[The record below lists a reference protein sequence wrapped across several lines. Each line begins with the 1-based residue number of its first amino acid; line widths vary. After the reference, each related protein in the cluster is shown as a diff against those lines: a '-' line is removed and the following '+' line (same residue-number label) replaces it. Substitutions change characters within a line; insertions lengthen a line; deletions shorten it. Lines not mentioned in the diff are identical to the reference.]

1 MKDFESELKS
11 GFLEEAAQNLAEAER
26 SYMALEGNPGDSRLL
41 EQIFRLM
48 HNLKGGAQAVGFTAL
63 GDAAHELESILLGV
77 KNGTV
82 SFSADLIGVLLKF
95 NDRLAQ
101 HVQALKKDFG
111 STFDSA
117 ALKVELREQIASLTA
132 GKATGEVATEEA
144 AAVEVSAEPSL
155 DLERDF
161 QQLASLTQEFMET
174 ECRAAPLG
182 NASDVGGSGPAK
194 VVSGPAPTQTNG
206 HAPAGMT
213 EESIRVNLGR
223 LERLLNCVGEL
234 VILQSVIREQA
245 DGQKNLLLRKS
256 VHQLSKVT
264 KEVQDISMSLRMVPL
279 KQTFQKMQRIVRDTS
294 LNLGKKVNLSIE
306 GDQTEVD
313 KTLLESLGDPLV
325 HLVRNA
331 VDHGI
336 ESADERRA
344 NGKPETGSMVLRAFH
359 QSGSLVIEVIDDGSG
374 MNPERLIQKA
384 IEKGIIA
391 AGTRLSTEEACQLV
405 FKPGFSTKSQVTD
418 VSGRGVGL
426 DVVKTNVERL
436 QGSVSIETT
445 LGKGTIF
452 RIKLPLTLAIIDA
465 LVVRIADDRFVV
477 PIAHVHESIRPSL
490 KDIHPIAGIGEV
502 FSLRGEQ
509 LPLMRLPELLG
520 RRGPR
525 SLATEGIALIVRAG
539 TNPFAVWV
547 DDILGQQQVVIKQL
561 GSEHSGKKG
570 FAGSTILGDGRPALI
585 LEMAELVEAGNKEVR
600 TWKPQTNVSMNVAS

>member
-1 MKDFESELKS
+1 MDDFESELKS

-26 SYMALEGNPGDSRLL
+26 CYMDLEDRPQDSGLL

-48 HNLKGGAQAVGFTAL
+48 HNLKGGAQAVGFAAL
-63 GDAAHELESILLGV
+63 GESAHELESILLGV

-82 SFSADLIGVLLKF
+82 SFGHELIGVLLKY
-95 NDRLAQ
+95 NDQLAQ

-111 STFDSA
+111 ALLDA
-117 ALKVELREQIASLTA
+117 ALLKRELRGQIAA
-132 GKATGEVATEEA
+132 CGAKASETPA
-144 AAVEVSAEPSL
+144 APAAEPCVSAEATPI
-155 DLERDF
+155 EIEKEF
-161 QQLASLTQEFMET
+161 QLLATLTQEFMET
-174 ECRAAPLG
+174 P
-182 NASDVGGSGPAK
+182 SDVGVPGPGSAAAGPAAATHSQ
-194 VVSGPAPTQTNG
+194 VQAGGPAG
-206 HAPAGMT
+206 GVT

-245 DGQKNLLLRKS
+245 DTQKSLLLRKS

-264 KEVQDISMSLRMVPL
+264 KEVQDISMSLRMIPL
-279 KQTFQKMQRIVRDTS
+279 KQTFQKMQRIIRDTS
-294 LNLGKKVNLSIE
+294 IALGKRVNLKID

-344 NGKPETGSMVLRAFH
+344 NGKPESGNMTLRAFH
-359 QSGSLVIEVIDDGSG
+359 QSGSLVIEVSDDGSG
-374 MNPERLIQKA
+374 MNPERLIAKA
-384 IEKGIIA
+384 VEKGIIS

-405 FKPGFSTKSQVTD
+405 FKPGFSTKSLVTD

-445 LGKGTIF
+445 MGKGTTF

-520 RRGPR
+520 RHAPR
-525 SLATEGIALIVRAG
+525 STASEGIALIVRAG
-539 TNPFAVWV
+539 VSPFAVWV

-585 LEMAELVEAGNKEVR
+585 LEMAELVEVGKEVR
-600 TWKPQTNVSMNVAS
+600 TWKPQTNASTNVAS